1 MIPGSGEPTP
11 ACATFARPMQSTGIL
26 AGLFGALSF
35 GLGDFAGASAARR
48 EGALLAVAGAHG
60 IGLVAL
66 LAALAVVRPPLPGTD
81 VLLFGIGA
89 GVAGMI
95 GLAALYR
102 AMSLG
107 GMGIATALAGAGSLV
122 LPLAVGALRGEPVA
136 VLQLVGI
143 GCAAAAAAAAS
154 GASRDELGRRA
165 LMLAG
170 LAAAAFGTWY
180 VLIDLAAAAGDPL
193 WALVFSRAASAVIAA
208 VIVAVRGG
216 IDRAAIPWALL
227 VAAGIFDVGGNIL
240 FVVARDAIP
249 IGLAAALV
257 GLYPVVTMLL
267 ARFVIG
273 ERLPPLGMI
282 GVALAISGIVLIS
295 AGG

>member
-1 MIPGSGEPTP
+1 MP
-11 ACATFARPMQSTGIL
+11 FTGIP

-35 GLGDFAGASAARR
+35 GAGDFAGASAARR
-48 EGALLAVAGAHG
+48 AGALLAVAGAHG

-66 LAALAVVRPPLPGTD
+66 LIGLALVRPPVPGTD
-81 VLLFGIGA
+81 ALLIGTGA
-89 GVAGMI
+89 GIAGMV

-102 AMSLG
+102 GMSLG
-107 GMGIATALAGAGSLV
+107 SMGIVTALSGAGSLV

-143 GCAAAAAAAAS
+143 GCAAGAAAAAS
-154 GASRDELGRRA
+154 GASRDELGRRS
-165 LMLAG
+165 LVLAG
-170 LAAAAFGTWY
+170 LAAVAFGAWY

-216 IDRAAIPWALL
+216 VDRATIPWALL
-227 VAAGIFDVGGNIL
+227 VAAGIFDVGGNAL

-273 ERLPPLGMI
+273 ERLPALGMT
-282 GVALAISGIVLIS
+282 GVALAIFGIVLIS

>member
-1 MIPGSGEPTP
+1 MP
-11 ACATFARPMQSTGIL
+11 STGIL

-35 GLGDFAGASAARR
+35 GAGDFAGASAARR
-48 EGALLAVAGAHG
+48 TGALLAVAGAHG
-60 IGLVAL
+60 IGLAAL
-66 LAALAVVRPPLPGTD
+66 LVALAVVRPALPGTD
-81 VLLFGIGA
+81 AVLIGTGA
-89 GVAGMI
+89 GIAGMV

-102 AMSLG
+102 GMSLG
-107 GMGIATALAGAGSLV
+107 GMGIVTALSGAGSLV
-122 LPLAVGALRGEPVA
+122 LPLAVGAFRGEPVA
-136 VLQLVGI
+136 ILQLVGV
-143 GCAAAAAAAAS
+143 GCAAGAAAAAG
-154 GASRDELGRRA
+154 GASRDEVGRRA
-165 LMLAG
+165 LALAG
-170 LAAAAFGTWY
+170 LAAVAFGAWY

-208 VIVAVRGG
+208 IVVAVRGG
-216 IDRAAIPWALL
+216 VDRASIPWALL
-227 VAAGIFDVGGNIL
+227 VAAGIFDIGGNVL

-273 ERLPPLGMI
+273 ERLPALGMI
-282 GVALAISGIVLIS
+282 GVALAVLGIVLIS